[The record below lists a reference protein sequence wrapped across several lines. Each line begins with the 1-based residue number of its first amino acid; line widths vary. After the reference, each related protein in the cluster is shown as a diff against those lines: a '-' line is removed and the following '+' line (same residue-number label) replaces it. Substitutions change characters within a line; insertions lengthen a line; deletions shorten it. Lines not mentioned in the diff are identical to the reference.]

1 MNLIKAENITKIKTS
16 VEKSSQLTRSSENFQ
31 MCGILGSDTLKKP
44 QGAAEAQG
52 SGPCGQLSPQSP
64 MRQVRHKTP

>member
-1 MNLIKAENITKIKTS
+1 MNLIKAEKLTKIKTS

-31 MCGILGSDTLKKP
+31 KCGILGSVMLKKP

-52 SGPCGQLSPQSP
+52 SGPRGQLSPRSP
-64 MRQVRHKTP
+64 MKQVRHKTP